1 MITTQQELLNMLAMH
16 CRLVILK
23 GSANTVAC
31 PRKGQKVKQK
41 TAIIELG
48 KVSIIFNNIPAT
60 STVHDRALCEKTFF
74 VATP

>member
-1 MITTQQELLNMLAMH
+1 MIATQQELLNMLAMH

-48 KVSIIFNNIPAT
+48 KVSIIYQLQVLYMT
-60 STVHDRALCEKTFF
+60 GLCAKRLFLWLHHR
-74 VATP
+74 